1 MTDYV
6 KEYQNKRN
14 ACGKP
19 FTEFVEFIKQYNKE
33 SATVMDL
40 GCGQWRDTLFI
51 ARKGHSVTAIDTAK
65 TGISQMVDDAKNEGL
80 KVEGIVND
88 IVDYIPEIQFDVIV
102 IDRVLHMLP
111 SDQQRNVILE
121 KYAKVVNETGFILI
135 AGTPQ
140 NKNLIS
146 GFFQKKPESWKII
159 KNKNGFI
166 FAQNKCTE

>member
-1 MTDYV
+1 M
-6 KEYQNKRN
+6 
-14 ACGKP
+14 
-19 FTEFVEFIKQYNKE
+19 
-33 SATVMDL
+33 
-40 GCGQWRDTLFI
+40 
-51 ARKGHSVTAIDTAK
+51 
-65 TGISQMVDDAKNEGL
+65 DDAKNEGL

-121 KYAKVVNETGFILI
+121 KYTKVVNETGFILI

-166 FAQNKCTE
+166 FTQNKCTEWIILLHKD

>member
-40 GCGQWRDTLFI
+40 GCGQWRDPLFI

-65 TGISQMVDDAKNEGL
+65 TGISQMCGRCKKRRLEG
-80 KVEGIVND
+80 
-88 IVDYIPEIQFDVIV
+88 
-102 IDRVLHMLP
+102 
-111 SDQQRNVILE
+111 
-121 KYAKVVNETGFILI
+121 
-135 AGTPQ
+135 
-140 NKNLIS
+140 
-146 GFFQKKPESWKII
+146 
-159 KNKNGFI
+159 
-166 FAQNKCTE
+166 